1 MRMGQAQKEDASRN
15 IQFRVEEICLEI
27 EQHWQEAELFRT
39 AILPQAQQSLES
51 AMAGYQ
57 VDKVDFLT
65 LLNNQVSLFNFE
77 IEYYRHVIRREK
89 KLAELEAVVGKR
101 LF

>member
-1 MRMGQAQKEDASRN
+1 MQ
-15 IQFRVEEICLEI
+15 EICLEVDR
-27 EQHWQEAELFRT
+27 HWKEAELFRT

-57 VDKVDFLT
+57 VDKVDFMA
-65 LLNNQVSLFNFE
+65 LLDNQVSLFQFE
-77 IEYYRHVIRREK
+77 IETYHHVIQREK